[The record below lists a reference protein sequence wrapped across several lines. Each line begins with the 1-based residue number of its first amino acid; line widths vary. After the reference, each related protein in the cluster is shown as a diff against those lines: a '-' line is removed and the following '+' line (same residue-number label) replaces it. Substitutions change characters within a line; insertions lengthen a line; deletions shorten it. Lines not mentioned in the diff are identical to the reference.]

1 MTNSEKVAL
10 HRTCISLLE
19 EKVIT
24 LKRSIK
30 DAQESAYE
38 DGKGSSDDEYDTSR
52 EMIQQ
57 EIDKQEDL
65 LLKTTLMIKNL
76 KEVDPRLPLSKIEY
90 GSLVKTNEGMYFFSV
105 SLGKVVVEGKT
116 YFVVSL
122 ISPIGKAMEDKR
134 VGEKVEFMGRKISI
148 EEIV

>member
-1 MTNSEKVAL
+1 
-10 HRTCISLLE
+10 
-19 EKVIT
+19 
-24 LKRSIK
+24 
-30 DAQESAYE
+30 
-38 DGKGSSDDEYDTSR
+38 
-52 EMIQQ
+52 
-57 EIDKQEDL
+57 
-65 LLKTTLMIKNL
+65 MIKNL
-76 KEVDPRLPLSKIEY
+76 REVDPRLPLSKIEY